1 MQCHSQ
7 QQLPGGWSRHCRLPG
22 RVSAFSQGRGPV
34 PAVRECRTHSGLQ
47 LGSNKGLRADVRA
60 AAFVEGAGGQAEA
73 TDCDEGAHAD
83 PALAAQL
90 QIQASQHCRLAR

>member
-22 RVSAFSQGRGPV
+22 RVSALSQGRGPV
-34 PAVRECRTHSGLQ
+34 PAARECRTHSGLQ
-47 LGSNKGLRADVRA
+47 LGSNKELR
-60 AAFVEGAGGQAEA
+60 AEA

-90 QIQASQHCRLAR
+90 QIQASQHCRLARQSV